1 MSEVCFMS
9 LSQVQVRQNRVLGL
23 GSSYMWLLGGEGG
36 GCVGGS
42 GNWSLFICFVSV
54 ERVLTRRSPRW
65 PISIGDV
72 GGLAWARSDG
82 ATMLLSSS
90 PSASQ
95 GGICNDSVGY
105 KSDTKAEF
113 SIPPWWKK
121 KTELVPQGSI
131 LETLLFSALL
141 LLFLY
146 KWHYYW
152 LLLFINAPEQYF
164 IFY

>member
-1 MSEVCFMS
+1 MSEVCFM
-9 LSQVQVRQNRVLGL
+9 SQVQVRQNRVLGL
-23 GSSYMWLLGGEGG
+23 GSSYMWLLGDGG
-36 GCVGGS
+36 GGGVGGS
-42 GNWSLFICFVSV
+42 GNWSLFICSVSV
-54 ERVLTRRSPRW
+54 EQVLILRSPRW
-65 PISIGDV
+65 RISIGDV

-95 GGICNDSVGY
+95 GGIGNESVGY

-131 LETLLFSALL
+131 LETLLFSALF
-141 LLFLY
+141 FLC